1 MEVFNIKNN
10 KVEVVELNPFKLEKD
25 IQEVIEKNTESFFGL
40 EFVRSEFPIGEFRID
55 TLCFDNETNSFVLIE
70 YKKGSSYSVIDQGY
84 SYLSLMLNNKSEF
97 IIEYNERLNKTLK
110 RDDVDWTHSRI
121 LFISQSFSS
130 YQRNSVN
137 FKNLPFEL
145 WEIKRFNNDTI
156 VLNKHNS
163 TSKESIDTIS
173 NVDSSNLIESVSKE
187 IQVVDEEYHTSK
199 LDLDTLQKWNNFKER
214 ISDLD
219 NVKLEIKKPYISL
232 MGESKNVC
240 FCNFRRNYIL
250 IEILRGNV
258 NPDGSKSKNFFTLDD
273 PKGISEEGSWEW
285 KSGVKGNMY
294 KIKFNRETDLD
305 YLMFLI
311 NQKVSIEKLKI
322 SLKSLNDKI

>member
-10 KVEVVELNPFKLEKD
+10 KVELVDLNPFKLEKD
-25 IQEVIEKNTESFFGL
+25 IQEVIEKNTESFFSL

-110 RDDVDWTHSRI
+110 RDDVDWTQSRI

-163 TSKESIDTIS
+163 TSKESIDTLS

-187 IQVVDEEYHTSK
+187 IQVVDEEFHTSK
-199 LDLDTLQKWNNFKER
+199 LDSDTLQKWNDFKER
-214 ISDLD
+214 ISELD
-219 NVKLEIKKPYISL
+219 NVNLEIKKPYISL
-232 MGESKNVC
+232 MGESKNVS
-240 FCNFRRNYIL
+240 FCIFRKKHII
-250 IEILRGNV
+250 IEILRGNI
-258 NPDGSKSKNFFTLDD
+258 NPDGTTSKNF
-273 PKGISEEGSWEW
+273 
-285 KSGVKGNMY
+285 
-294 KIKFNRETDLD
+294 
-305 YLMFLI
+305 
-311 NQKVSIEKLKI
+311 
-322 SLKSLNDKI
+322 LNSC

>member
-10 KVEVVELNPFKLEKD
+10 KVELVELNPFKLEKD
-25 IQEVIEKNTESFFGL
+25 IQEVIEKNTDTFFSL

-110 RDDVDWTHSRI
+110 RDDVDWTQSRI

-163 TSKESIDTIS
+163 TSKESIDTLS

-187 IQVVDEEYHTSK
+187 IQVVDEEYHTNK
-199 LDLDTLQKWNNFKER
+199 LDPETLQKWNEFKER
-214 ISDLD
+214 ISELD

-240 FCNFRRNYIL
+240 FCNFRKNYIS

-258 NPDGSKSKNFFTLDD
+258 NPDGTKSKNFFNLDD

-285 KSGVKGNMY
+285 KSGVKGNLY
-294 KIKFNRETDLD
+294 KIRFNKNTDLD

-311 NQKVSIEKLKI
+311 NQKVKSI
-322 SLKSLNDKI
+322 

>member
-110 RDDVDWTHSRI
+110 RDDVDWTQSRI

-187 IQVVDEEYHTSK
+187 IQVVDEEFHTSK
-199 LDLDTLQKWNNFKER
+199 LDTETLEKWNDFRER
-214 ISDLD
+214 IL
-219 NVKLEIKKPYISL
+219 KLESVSIRIIKPYISFL
-232 MGESKNVC
+232 GETKMICYVKFRKSHITIGMG
-240 FCNFRRNYIL
+240 
-250 IEILRGNV
+250 RGNV
-258 NPDGSKSKNFFTLDD
+258 NPDGTKSKNYFDLDD

-285 KSGVKGNMY
+285 KSGVKGTVYRVRFDKN
-294 KIKFNRETDLD
+294 TDLD

-311 NQKVSIEKLKI
+311 NQKV
-322 SLKSLNDKI
+322 KSN

>member
-1 MEVFNIKNN
+1 MEVFSIKNN
-10 KVEVVELNPFKLEKD
+10 EVEFIDLNPFKLEKD
-25 IQEVIEKNTESFFGL
+25 IQEVIEKNTETFFSL
-40 EFVRSEFPIGEFRID
+40 EFVRSEFAIGEFRID
-55 TLCFDNETNSFVLIE
+55 SLCFDNETNSFVLIE

-110 RDDVDWTHSRI
+110 RDDVDWTQSRI
-121 LFISQSFSS
+121 IFISQSFSS

-163 TSKESIDTIS
+163 TSKESIDTLS
-173 NVDSSNLIESVSKE
+173 KVDSSNLIESVSKE
-187 IQVVDEEYHTSK
+187 IQVVDEEYHTNK
-199 LDLDTLQKWNNFKER
+199 LDAETLQKWNDFKER
-214 ISDLD
+214 LSELD

-232 MGESKNVC
+232 LGESKNVC
-240 FCNFRRNYIL
+240 FCNFRKNYISV
-250 IEILRGNV
+250 EILRGNV
-258 NPDGSKSKNFFTLDD
+258 NPDGTKSRNFFTLDD

-285 KSGVKGNMY
+285 KSGVKGNLY
-294 KIKFNRETDLD
+294 KIRFNKNTDLD

-311 NQKVSIEKLKI
+311 NQKVKSI
-322 SLKSLNDKI
+322 